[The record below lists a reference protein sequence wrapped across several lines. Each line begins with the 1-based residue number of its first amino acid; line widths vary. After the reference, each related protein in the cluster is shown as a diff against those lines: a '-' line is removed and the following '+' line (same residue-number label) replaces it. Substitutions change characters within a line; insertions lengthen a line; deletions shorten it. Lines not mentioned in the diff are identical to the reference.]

1 MTPGSLLNLVLKIL
15 GIFFIRDVLEALSQ
29 LVSVL
34 VYFPLYSTRIEAVKS
49 LTVASVSLFLYLLLS
64 LLLIFRTERLVRLM
78 GLDRRLPA
86 QPGFTMLHRS
96 EVLKIAIIFLGLWIL
111 VSAVPEAVRQVI
123 YYLQEVRLYTRM
135 AHPDLSYL
143 FMAGVK
149 IVFGL
154 ALVIW
159 NRKIASMIEVKRK
172 NKVSWYWPAR
182 VPFMGKRK
190 RTG

>member
-15 GIFFIRDVLEALSQ
+15 GIFFIRDVLEAVSQ
-29 LVSVL
+29 FVSVL
-34 VYFPLYSTRIEAVKS
+34 VYFPLYGFRGEAVKS
-49 LTVASVSLFLYLLLS
+49 LTVASVSLFLYTLLS
-64 LLLIFRTERLVRLM
+64 WILIFRTDKLVRLLR
-78 GLDRRLPA
+78 LDSRLPA
-86 QPGFTMLHRS
+86 QLGFTVIHRS
-96 EVLKIAIIFLGLWIL
+96 GILKIAIIFLGLWIL
-111 VSAVPEAVRQVI
+111 VSEIPEAVRQVI

-143 FMAGVK
+143 FMAGAR

-159 NRKIASMIEVKRK
+159 NRRIAHIIEVKRR
-172 NKVSWYWPAR
+172 NKVPWYWPAR
-182 VPFMGKRK
+182 IPFMGKRK